1 MKIKVILL
9 ALALGASTCLITAQD
24 ANQHP
29 DGQSPPPGG
38 GAPGDTGVPAEKPT
52 GHAAHAA
59 GFIFLPPRA
68 REQLK
73 LTADQQKQLAEL
85 EAEVKAK
92 LAKILTLEQMQQLKQ
107 MRPPR
112 PPGGPDG
119 GEGGPAEK
127 AIRKAFHKSAR
138 YNRRLRQ
145 R

>member
-38 GAPGDTGVPAEKPT
+38 GAPGDTGGPGGKADGPR
-52 GHAAHAA
+52 GPRG
-59 GFIFLPPRA
+59 GFHLLPPRA

-119 GEGGPAEK
+119 GEGGPGGES
-127 AIRKAFHKSAR
+127 HP
-138 YNRRLRQ
+138 
-145 R
+145 